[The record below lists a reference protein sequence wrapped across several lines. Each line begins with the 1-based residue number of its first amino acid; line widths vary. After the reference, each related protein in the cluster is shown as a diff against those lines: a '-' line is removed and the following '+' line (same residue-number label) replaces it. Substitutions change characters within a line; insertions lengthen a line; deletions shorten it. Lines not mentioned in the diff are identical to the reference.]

1 MESKKNKEQLIERVY
16 GVHPVLEVLK
26 AKRRKVYEVYVLKQE
41 PKIWASI
48 EPLLPKYKVIVH
60 HLSKDALTEKVGTP
74 DHQGVAMIVA
84 PFPYRSTFFNPARE
98 KFLVML
104 DGVQDVRNMGA
115 IIRSAYCTGAQG
127 VIVIRKNSSPLT
139 AAAIKASAGL
149 VESMEVYVATSVAQ
163 ALVELKKAGYTIY
176 VTALGGKQDAAQ
188 LTYTMPLCVVIGS
201 EGRGVSSETLKAGT
215 LVTLAQKTSDVSY
228 NASVAAG
235 IILFLIARQNTIV

>member
-1 MESKKNKEQLIERVY
+1 MESKKNKEQLFDRVY

-26 AKRRKVYEVYVLKQE
+26 AKRRKVYELYILKQE
-41 PKIWASI
+41 PKIWSQI
-48 EPLLPKYKVIVH
+48 EPLLPKYKIIVH
-60 HLSKDALTEKVGTP
+60 HLSKDLLTEKAGTP
-74 DHQGVAMIVA
+74 DHQGIVMAVA
-84 PFPYRSTFFNPARE
+84 PFPFRSTFFNPTRE

-149 VESMEVYVATSVAQ
+149 VERMEVYAATSVAQ
-163 ALVELKKAGYTIY
+163 ALVELKKAGYHVY
-176 VTALGGKQDAAQ
+176 VTALGGKTDATQ
-188 LTYTMPLCVVIGS
+188 LIYTMPLCVIIGS
-201 EGRGVSSETLKAGT
+201 EGRGVSSESLKTGTIITLPQTA
-215 LVTLAQKTSDVSY
+215 ADISY

-235 IILFLIARQNTIV
+235 IILFLISRQNAVI